1 MEAGCLMGCCSPNY
15 RKTVNEEEERI
26 NEKGSDTLPFSLKI
40 LLIAAAAVSLIFIIL
55 I

>member
-1 MEAGCLMGCCSPNY
+1 MGCCSPGY

-40 LLIAAAAVSLIFIIL
+40 ILIAAAAASVFVTIL

>member
-1 MEAGCLMGCCSPNY
+1 MGCCSPNY

-40 LLIAAAAVSLIFIIL
+40 TLVTAGVGSLLAIIL
-55 I
+55 L